1 MPSLTE
7 EQYKAAFAEPSGRNP
22 SEKEADSR
30 AGRAL
35 AFALDIRKFEI
46 ELYWK
51 RATYFW
57 GFIAAA
63 FASYALTY
71 KSESENEPW
80 LSLLFSCLG
89 IVFSWAWFLAN
100 RGSKFW
106 QQNWE
111 RHVDLL
117 EDLTLGPLY
126 KTVATSPDVGTGL
139 FSAGRYSVT
148 KINQFLSLF
157 VTLVWVPLILK
168 ATLPLDIDCELDI
181 SKVIVLALTVISLGV
196 LSKFAKS
203 ATGTTQTQLESRK
216 HRVET

>member
-1 MPSLTE
+1 MRRITE
-7 EQYKAAFAEPSGRNP
+7 EQYKAAFADPANRP
-22 SEKEADSR
+22 PPEKEADSR

-35 AFALDIRKFEI
+35 AIALDVRKFEI
-46 ELYWK
+46 DLYWK

-63 FASYALTY
+63 FAAYALTY
-71 KSESENEPW
+71 KTASAHEPW

-100 RGSKFW
+100 RGIKFW

-117 EDLTLGPLY
+117 EDLTLGPLH
-126 KTVATSPDVGTGL
+126 KSIATSPDVDTGL
-139 FSAGRYSVT
+139 FTAGRYSVT

-157 VTLVWVPLILK
+157 VTVFWIPLIAKALFPVSLDRQIDVLK
-168 ATLPLDIDCELDI
+168 L
-181 SKVIVLALTVISLGV
+181 IVLAITVASLWL
-196 LSKFAKS
+196 LSKYGRS
-203 ATGTTQTQLESRK
+203 GTVKTQTQIEVRE
-216 HRVET
+216 HRVSS